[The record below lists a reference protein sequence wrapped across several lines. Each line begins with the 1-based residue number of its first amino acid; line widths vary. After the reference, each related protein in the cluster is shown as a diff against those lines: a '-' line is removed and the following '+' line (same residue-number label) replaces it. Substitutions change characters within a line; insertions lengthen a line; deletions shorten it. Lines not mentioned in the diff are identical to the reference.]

1 MIFTTIVIPIITFMS
16 MMTVI
21 VEIMLLI
28 YAIVKMMRYDDGDK
42 LIPMM
47 RVITITIKTIKH

>member
-1 MIFTTIVIPIITFMS
+1 MS

>member
-1 MIFTTIVIPIITFMS
+1 MIFTIIVIPIITFMS